1 MPKIPLQAKEMRRRT
16 LIDAAWICVARGG
29 YRTLTVDDVCTE
41 AGLSKG
47 AFYTYFGHKQDLL
60 LALLDDDA
68 AGLSELVADAADQPG
83 GIEQIRRFVAD
94 LVDRGSDTAAV
105 QLRADL
111 WAEIAS
117 EEAVR
122 LRFLG
127 SMQRRRAR
135 LAGLITAAV
144 AAGELVEVPANA
156 LAAVFLALGDG
167 LMLHRVLDPTGF
179 RWSNVRRAVDVLLE
193 GLRPEMPHASGG

>member
-1 MPKIPLQAKEMRRRT
+1 VPKIALEAKEQRRRT
-16 LIDAAWICVARGG
+16 LVDAAWRCVARGG

-47 AFYTYFGHKQDLL
+47 AFYTYFDHKQDLL

-68 AGLSELVADAADQPG
+68 AGLSELVADAADQPS

-94 LVDRGSDTAAV
+94 LVDRGADGAAV

-122 LRFLG
+122 LRFLEA
-127 SMQRRRAR
+127 MQRRRAR

-193 GLRPEMPHASGG
+193 GLRPETPHASGG